1 MVWSYARDPNN
12 SLFFFFTRSG
22 RSITKTHLF
31 QYWNRNDKNL
41 ENEFHK
47 LKAYYIYISN
57 GLSNI

>member
-1 MVWSYARDPNN
+1 MHAILTILYSS
-12 SLFFFFTRSG
+12 SLLDQAAVKP
-22 RSITKTHLF
+22 KTHLF